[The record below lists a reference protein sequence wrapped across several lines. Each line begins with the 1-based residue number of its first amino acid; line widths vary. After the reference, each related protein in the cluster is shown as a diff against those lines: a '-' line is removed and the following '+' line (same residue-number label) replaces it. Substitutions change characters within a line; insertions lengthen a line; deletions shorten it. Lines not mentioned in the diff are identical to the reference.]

1 MQTNIALFVGELKVI
16 ETESFL
22 QQVHSNTLK
31 YRSTSADINVR
42 HIIEYC
48 AVLGS
53 NVIWYVLQA
62 KCVC

>member
-1 MQTNIALFVGELKVI
+1 MQTNIALFVGELKVV

-42 HIIEYC
+42 HTIEYC
-48 AVLGS
+48 AELGS
-53 NVIWYVLQA
+53 NVIWYVLQV
-62 KCVC
+62 KCVY

>member
-1 MQTNIALFVGELKVI
+1 MKTNIALFVGELKVI

-22 QQVHSNTLK
+22 QPVHSNTLK

-42 HIIEYC
+42 HIIGYC

-53 NVIWYVLQA
+53 NVIWYVLQV
-62 KCVC
+62 KCVY

>member
-48 AVLGS
+48 GVLGS
-53 NVIWYVLQA
+53 NVIWYVLQV